1 MTASPARP
9 QTDRRVVVES
19 FAQTL
24 SDIRQQAGQPSFRQM
39 SQTSGCISHATLHEA
54 TRGKRLPTWET
65 TEQFLIACGVDPR
78 AGRDEWC
85 RADRLVNRRAGQASS
100 TASETPTSHAL
111 PVAPA
116 AKSKNASRQ
125 AGDETDPADER
136 ETAPMRMSTRSK
148 HVAQRWVSPSSVAGT
163 LLAAVLLVVGGFVA
177 ADWTRSAPA
186 STATSPSAAPST
198 APTTTPSPTP
208 TTTPPTI
215 GSVKCPRAGSPEV
228 RYWSAA
234 HRDDF
239 ALEYRASAKRPL
251 CSTVPAGKKVEV
263 GFTLTNRGTASVS
276 GLRLHMVRATG
287 SCFDGEPRDTKLAV
301 LRPNKSYMMSF
312 EFASLSPGECSAEFE
327 VRDRDGKRVFA
338 EGETVPFA
346 IVIA

>member
-78 AGRDEWC
+78 AWRDEWC

-111 PVAPA
+111 PVTAA
-116 AKSKNASRQ
+116 AKSKNASWQ
-125 AGDETDPADER
+125 AGDETDRADER

-148 HVAQRWVSPSSVAGT
+148 HVAQRWGSPSSVAGT

-186 STATSPSAAPST
+186 SNATSPSA

-208 TTTPPTI
+208 TTTPATI
-215 GSVKCPRAGSPEV
+215 GSVKCPREGSPEV

-263 GFTLTNRGTASVS
+263 GFSLTNRGTTAVS
-276 GLRLHMVRATG
+276 GLQLHMVRATG
-287 SCFDGEPRDTKLAV
+287 TCFDGEPRDTKLAV

-312 EFASLSPGECSAEFE
+312 EFAPIGPGECSAEFE
-327 VRDRDGKRVFA
+327 VRDREGKRVFA

>member
-78 AGRDEWC
+78 AWRDEWC

-100 TASETPTSHAL
+100 TPSEAPTSHAL
-111 PVAPA
+111 SVTAA
-116 AKSKNASRQ
+116 AKSKNASWQ
-125 AGDETDPADER
+125 AGDETDRADER

-148 HVAQRWVSPSSVAGT
+148 HVAQRWGSPSSVAGT

-177 ADWTRSAPA
+177 ADWTRSAPE
-186 STATSPSAAPST
+186 SNATSPSTAPST
-198 APTTTPSPTP
+198 AP

-263 GFTLTNRGTASVS
+263 GFTLTNRGTASMS

-287 SCFDGEPRDTKLAV
+287 SCFDREPRDTKLAA
-301 LRPNKSYMMSF
+301 LRPNQPYSQVISF
-312 EFASLSPGECSAEFE
+312 KEMSPGECSAEFE

-338 EGETVPFA
+338 EGSTVPFA

>member
-78 AGRDEWC
+78 DWRDEWC

-111 PVAPA
+111 PVTA
-116 AKSKNASRQ
+116 AGKSKNASWQ
-125 AGDETDPADER
+125 AGDEIDRADER

-148 HVAQRWVSPSSVAGT
+148 HVAQRWGSPSSVAGT

-186 STATSPSAAPST
+186 SNATSPSAAP
-198 APTTTPSPTP
+198 TTTL
-208 TTTPPTI
+208 PTI
-215 GSVKCPRAGSPEV
+215 GSVKCPREGSPEV

-234 HRDDF
+234 HRGDF

-263 GFTLTNRGTASVS
+263 GFSLTNRGTTAVS
-276 GLRLHMVRATG
+276 GLQLHMVRATG
-287 SCFDGEPRDTKLAV
+287 TCFDGEPRDTKLAV

-312 EFASLSPGECSAEFE
+312 EFAPMVRASAAPSSRCATATASASSP
-327 VRDRDGKRVFA
+327 R
-338 EGETVPFA
+338 GETVPFA